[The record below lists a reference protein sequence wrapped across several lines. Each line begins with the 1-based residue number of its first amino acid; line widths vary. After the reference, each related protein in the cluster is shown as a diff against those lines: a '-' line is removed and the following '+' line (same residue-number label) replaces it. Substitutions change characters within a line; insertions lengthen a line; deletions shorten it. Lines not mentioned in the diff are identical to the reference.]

1 MWLRFKSCCNI
12 GCRRIGFFVLK
23 MIKSR
28 DHVVTVVVC
37 KESMRF
43 IIITLLYVAVKM
55 FVALGEFFSFNFC
68 CCKTSKSIVWNLLQC
83 FFLNDIWYSI
93 WLTTNGTVMLWR
105 NIHFRILYTIVR
117 ITKPYVSPCMGYRT
131 KRISFFLLSIFEEA
145 SRFFSTTFYN
155 SFAII
160 MIVLFCTWAKSKT
173 KELIFLKLHCL

>member
-83 FFLNDIWYSI
+83 FFFEWHLVFNMTYYKRNRNA
-93 WLTTNGTVMLWR
+93 LTKHPFSDSVYHSPN
-105 NIHFRILYTIVR
+105 NQTIRV
-117 ITKPYVSPCMGYRT
+117 TMHGLSNEKDQFFYFLFL
-131 KRISFFLLSIFEEA
+131 KRLHNFSVLLSIIA
-145 SRFFSTTFYN
+145 
-155 SFAII
+155 
-160 MIVLFCTWAKSKT
+160 
-173 KELIFLKLHCL
+173 